1 MNILRI
7 RNELRNG
14 KSIFDIPL
22 RVTFYARVSTDKEEQ
37 LNSLENQVQYF
48 TEFIRSR
55 PNWTYVEGYVD
66 EGISGA
72 STKKRD
78 NFLRMI
84 ADAKAGL
91 FDFIITKE
99 ISRFSRS
106 TLDSIR
112 YTQELLEHDVG
123 VLFQNDNINT
133 LDSDSEFRLVVMA
146 GVAQDEIRKLS
157 ERLKFGFRQAIKNGH
172 VLGNDKLWGYD
183 KKDCVLTINET
194 EAKVVRRIF
203 HLYANEQMGIR
214 RISQQLF
221 DEGFTSRKGNAFNVL
236 TIRHIL
242 ENPKYK
248 GWYCANK
255 SQTVDYRSKRKI
267 FLDESEWVMYPD
279 PSIPAIVSEEL
290 WDRANALYKQRSA
303 QMMSHQSAAEFH
315 NRYPYSG
322 KIICEEHGTS
332 FYRQV
337 LNSSKGKK
345 EVWQCRVYRNRGR
358 AACSA
363 PQMRTSELNKIMAE
377 IFSQMIHNKQGI
389 VDAVVKVI
397 QSVPQEHDFQ
407 QDIRRMESEL
417 SAIHAKKDRLLDMSI
432 EGVISTVEFKQRNDG
447 FNQQIQAL
455 GQQLAILKAE
465 EEKSLISTEQ
475 LNKIKA
481 TLEDDL
487 SFQNGIRSELVTTIL
502 DHIVVKKGST
512 KEEFHLDIYLKFG
525 DPCGVIFDRANSS
538 FCFTCSKSTIP
549 RAPIRRISSPSAPSA
564 SSRGSPALTRRRA
577 PGWPPTPPG
586 VLKMLP
592 YRSGLFAPS
601 CGGSHLLGG
610 KMACILPPNEPRG
623 SHDPLC
629 SQCGQLRAPLHSQL
643 PACPAPYAGGGGE
656 VQSPLH

>member
-290 WDRANALYKQRSA
+290 WDRANVLYKQRSA

-377 IFSQMIHNKQGI
+377 IFSQMIHNKQEI

-447 FNQQIQAL
+447 FNQQIQTL

-538 FCFTCSKSTIP
+538 FCFTCSRNTMRKV
-549 RAPIRRISSPSAPSA
+549 PIRM
-564 SSRGSPALTRRRA
+564 T
-577 PGWPPTPPG
+577 
-586 VLKMLP
+586 
-592 YRSGLFAPS
+592 
-601 CGGSHLLGG
+601 
-610 KMACILPPNEPRG
+610 
-623 SHDPLC
+623 
-629 SQCGQLRAPLHSQL
+629 
-643 PACPAPYAGGGGE
+643 
-656 VQSPLH
+656 

>member
-1 MNILRI
+1 MNVLKI
-7 RNELRNG
+7 RSEMRSG
-14 KSIFDIPL
+14 KSIFDLPL
-22 RVTFYARVSTDKEEQ
+22 RVTFYARVSTDKDEQ
-37 LNSLENQVQYF
+37 LNSLENQVQYY
-48 TEFIRSR
+48 TELIQSK
-55 PNWTYVEGYVD
+55 PNWTYIPGYID
-66 EGISGA
+66 EGISGT
-72 STKKRD
+72 STRKRD

-84 ADAKAGL
+84 ADAKAGR

-106 TLDSIR
+106 TLDSIQ

-146 GVAQDEIRKLS
+146 GVAQDEVRKLS

-183 KKDCVLTINET
+183 KKDCVLTINEE

-214 RISQQLF
+214 RISQQLY

-290 WDRANALYKQRSA
+290 WDRANALYRRRSA

-322 KIICEEHGTS
+322 KIICEGHGTS
-332 FYRQV
+332 FHRQV
-337 LNSSKGKK
+337 LKSSKGEK

-363 PQMRTSELNKIMAE
+363 PQMRTSELDQIMAQ
-377 IFSQMIHNKQGI
+377 IFDQLAKDKSAI
-389 VDAVVKVI
+389 VDAVMKVI
-397 QSVPQEHDFQ
+397 QAVPNEHDYC
-407 QDIRRMESEL
+407 QDVKRVKAEIDS
-417 SAIHAKKDRLLDMSI
+417 ICTKKDRLLEMSI
-432 EGVISTVEFKQRNDG
+432 EGALSTAEFKQRNDA
-447 FNQQIQAL
+447 FNHQIQEL
-455 GQQLAILKAE
+455 ERQMEVLKAE
-465 EEKSLISTEQ
+465 EEKSQISVEQ
-475 LNKIKA
+475 LEKIKA
-481 TLEDDL
+481 ALEAEL
-487 SFQNGIRSELVTTIL
+487 SFQNGVNSALVTTIL

-512 KEEFHLDIYLKFG
+512 RGEVHLDIYLKFG
-525 DPCGVIFDRANSS
+525 DPYVVVFDRGNSS
-538 FCFTCSKSTIP
+538 FCFTRPKNTTP
-549 RAPIRRISSPSAPSA
+549 RPE
-564 SSRGSPALTRRRA
+564 TR
-577 PGWPPTPPG
+577 TT
-586 VLKMLP
+586 
-592 YRSGLFAPS
+592 
-601 CGGSHLLGG
+601 
-610 KMACILPPNEPRG
+610 
-623 SHDPLC
+623 
-629 SQCGQLRAPLHSQL
+629 
-643 PACPAPYAGGGGE
+643 
-656 VQSPLH
+656 

>member
-290 WDRANALYKQRSA
+290 WDRANVLYKQRSA

-377 IFSQMIHNKQGI
+377 IFSQMIHNKQEI

-447 FNQQIQAL
+447 FNQQIQTL

-538 FCFTCSKSTIP
+538 FCFTCSRNTIP
-549 RAPIRRISSPSAPSA
+549 RAPIRR
-564 SSRGSPALTRRRA
+564 T
-577 PGWPPTPPG
+577 
-586 VLKMLP
+586 
-592 YRSGLFAPS
+592 
-601 CGGSHLLGG
+601 
-610 KMACILPPNEPRG
+610 
-623 SHDPLC
+623 
-629 SQCGQLRAPLHSQL
+629 
-643 PACPAPYAGGGGE
+643 
-656 VQSPLH
+656 

>member
-377 IFSQMIHNKQGI
+377 IFSQMIHNKQEI

-487 SFQNGIRSELVTTIL
+487 SFQNGIRSELVTNIL

-538 FCFTCSKSTIP
+538 FCFTCSRNTIP
-549 RAPIRRISSPSAPSA
+549 RAP
-564 SSRGSPALTRRRA
+564 TRR
-577 PGWPPTPPG
+577 T
-586 VLKMLP
+586 
-592 YRSGLFAPS
+592 
-601 CGGSHLLGG
+601 
-610 KMACILPPNEPRG
+610 
-623 SHDPLC
+623 
-629 SQCGQLRAPLHSQL
+629 
-643 PACPAPYAGGGGE
+643 
-656 VQSPLH
+656 

>member
-447 FNQQIQAL
+447 FNQQIQTL

-538 FCFTCSKSTIP
+538 FCFTCSKNTTP
-549 RAPIRRISSPSAPSA
+549 KAVIRRILSPSAPLG
-564 SSRGSPALTRRRA
+564 SSRASPASIRKRVPGSP
-577 PGWPPTPPG
+577 PMPPAA
-586 VLKMLP
+586 LKMQSSHRHIVP
-592 YRSGLFAPS
+592 WDWAAPA
-601 CGGSHLLGG
+601 GTG
-610 KMACILPPNEPRG
+610 K
-623 SHDPLC
+623 D
-629 SQCGQLRAPLHSQL
+629 
-643 PACPAPYAGGGGE
+643 
-656 VQSPLH
+656 